1 MALISQRISSMPP
14 SETLAM
20 TQIANELAEAGKDV
34 IKLILFLSSF
44 SLNYSEESD
53 FWLVL
58 HFLSTMR
65 IMVP

>member
-34 IKLILFLSSF
+34 IKLSIGEPDFNTPLFQL
-44 SLNYSEESD
+44 
-53 FWLVL
+53 
-58 HFLSTMR
+58 
-65 IMVP
+65 

>member
-34 IKLILFLSSF
+34 IKLSIG
-44 SLNYSEESD
+44 EPD
-53 FWLVL
+53 FN
-58 HFLSTMR
+58 TPE
-65 IMVP
+65 MVKEAAKTAIDEN